1 MSTMIR
7 IDTDQLE
14 ELIHKDVEV
23 KKDLEIVLKDD
34 MKSYQICFKAYHQ
47 AEEELEKIQK
57 KAEKLRKEIQEQK
70 NFEDRLHAEI
80 NRLEIQK
87 IFAERKRKRLLKKIS
102 ESRDDE
108 EKHLKYIHEFGEVEE
123 TIANLESKQES
134 IRDEIS
140 ENRSLVAKMERKEKS
155 YIEKAKDAEREKR
168 RHQQNVTEW
177 QLSIETKTNLFYQQT
192 FDTMMAYYEPLR
204 DLLVRNLQKDK
215 YLTKEEAKAQLLS
228 EMDKELTAEKAA
240 LIREKEQK
248 QKKPSQKTRKKCY
261 VMPYKNVQQTILK
274 KQLYPL

>member
-215 YLTKEEAKAQLLS
+215 YLTKEEAKEQTNGIIIEPREEILVDPPGYAKRLT
-228 EMDKELTAEKAA
+228 KEKKEEY
-240 LIREKEQK
+240 REV
-248 QKKPSQKTRKKCY
+248 KK
-261 VMPYKNVQQTILK
+261 L
-274 KQLYPL
+274 